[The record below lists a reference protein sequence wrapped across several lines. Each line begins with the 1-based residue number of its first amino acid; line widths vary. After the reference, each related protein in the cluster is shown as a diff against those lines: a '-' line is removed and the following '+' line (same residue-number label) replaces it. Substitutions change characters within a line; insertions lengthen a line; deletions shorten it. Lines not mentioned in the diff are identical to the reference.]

1 MIILDKDVWTNS
13 LTPSSFQVSYM
24 LVKYGMDTN
33 RKRQMIYQGFIV
45 VMSWVSLRDMWYDFY
60 EDIVSIVFRVC
71 LCSKQQVLFGTTKVY
86 NRCILYRLTVNIAN
100 I

>member
-1 MIILDKDVWTNS
+1 MIMLDKDVCTNS

-33 RKRQMIYQGFIV
+33 RKDQMIYQGFIV

-60 EDIVSIVFRVC
+60 EDIVCIVFRVC
-71 LCSKQQVLFGTTKVY
+71 LYSKQQVLFGTTKVY
-86 NRCILYRLTVNIAN
+86 NTCRLTITIAKYLEG
-100 I
+100 